1 MRNRVRVQGIEAPR
15 GAHDGGSEA
24 WRGSAEVPPRVF
36 CKKSV
41 EVIENKGA
49 GREKERKE
57 RSRVRKRKKVKEI
70 EEVKKVEGEN
80 PARFVRDNTHAQRYH
95 RSGRLSRVNLQVK

>member
-1 MRNRVRVQGIEAPR
+1 MRNRLRLQGIEALR

-24 WRGSAEVPPRVF
+24 WRGSAEVPPPRVF
-36 CKKSV
+36 CRKSV

-57 RSRVRKRKKVKEI
+57 RSRVRKWKEVKEI
-70 EEVKKVEGEN
+70 EEVKEVEGED
-80 PARFVRDNTHAQRYH
+80 PARFVRDNTRNDTPDLNFCQ
-95 RSGRLSRVNLQVK
+95 